1 MATSKVP
8 IGKAPAKK
16 AATRTVAKTAAKKVV
31 NAAAPA
37 KAVSPAK
44 TAAPAQKAA
53 PRPGVRKAIDQSTVK
68 KVAAAKKAAPE
79 ASVRKAVK
87 QSKVR
92 KAPPEK
98 PVLRPAPT
106 TLATGKVIAKKVPS
120 KSAVA
125 TSAGKQ
131 AAARKPAAQNN
142 GAKPS
147 AATRKRGI
155 TPKQARANTLS
166 LLEAKQENDRQP
178 PPWQQFTAPHAHH
191 PTAPDSQSPEAVQ
204 KAVELHAG
212 ESRMQAIQGSIS
224 TTDRRNQSKRDNR

>member
-16 AATRTVAKTAAKKVV
+16 AATRTVTKLAAKKAV

-37 KAVSPAK
+37 K
-44 TAAPAQKAA
+44 TAAPTQKAA

-98 PVLRPAPT
+98 PAPKPAPKPAT
-106 TLATGKVIAKKVPS
+106 TTAAAGKVTARKVAS
-120 KSAVA
+120 QSAVA

-155 TPKQARANTLS
+155 TPKQALANTLA
-166 LLEAKQENDRQP
+166 LLEAKQEHDRQP
-178 PPWQQFTAPHAHH
+178 LPWQQFAAPHAHH
-191 PTAPDSQSPEAVQ
+191 PATPDSQSPEAAQ

-224 TTDRRNQSKRDNR
+224 TTDRRNQSKRDHR